1 MKSSNEEK
9 SGREERRRES
19 KREQGSRGV
28 RGRSDVEVEV
38 EVHCGAGTVG
48 SESESEFSSGTRTGE
63 DHGGP
68 KGVGRASRS
77 DVHRRYGRVKRRS
90 RE

>member
-48 SESESEFSSGTRTGE
+48 SESESEVCLVRGSRWAEGGGE
-63 DHGGP
+63 
-68 KGVGRASRS
+68 SEQ
-77 DVHRRYGRVKRRS
+77 KRCTQKV
-90 RE
+90 